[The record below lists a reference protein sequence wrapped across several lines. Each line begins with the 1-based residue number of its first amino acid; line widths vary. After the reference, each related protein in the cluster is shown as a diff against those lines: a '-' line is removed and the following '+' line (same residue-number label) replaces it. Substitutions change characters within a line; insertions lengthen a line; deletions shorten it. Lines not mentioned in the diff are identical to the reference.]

1 MNDLMQ
7 QTGNIL
13 AQSQE
18 LLKQPEIRGAVS
30 GFLSWI
36 GSKIFANKKAKQE
49 RLALIE
55 KQKADEQTI
64 NDLKSDIR
72 SIVEDNEELQ
82 KELAEKVKEVEL
94 LLKKANVQITKTNTA
109 NITGNSNKVY
119 QDIQDSTI
127 IDKSINQ
134 THSGTGDIVGRDKI
148 DKQYNIDKIDNA
160 KFE

>member
-18 LLKQPEIRGAVS
+18 LLKQPEIKGAVS

-94 LLKKANVQITKTNTA
+94 LLKKANVQITKTNTV
-109 NITGNSNKVY
+109 NITGNENTVF
-119 QDIQDSTI
+119 QDITGNVTNMKIGRQ
-127 IDKSINQ
+127 INQ
-134 THSGTGDIVGRDKI
+134 GDNST
-148 DKQYNIDKIDNA
+148 YNERKP
-160 KFE
+160 